1 MQILNNITSFFK
13 LLKDDQFEKV
23 HKLQA
28 RRKELKV
35 ENRKKKATK
44 KRTSKVKQSKEEKM
58 LAQMSPE
65 LRAIFLKKP

>member
-13 LLKDDQFEKV
+13 LSKDDQFEKV
-23 HKLQA
+23 HRLQL
-28 RRKELKV
+28 RRRELKI
-35 ENRKKKATK
+35 ENRKKKTTK

-58 LAQMSPE
+58 LAQMTPE